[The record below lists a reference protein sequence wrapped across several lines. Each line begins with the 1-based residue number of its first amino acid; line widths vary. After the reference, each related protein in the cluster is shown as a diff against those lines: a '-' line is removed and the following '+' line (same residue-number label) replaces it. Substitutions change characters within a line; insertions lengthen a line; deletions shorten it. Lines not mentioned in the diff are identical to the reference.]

1 MYIRL
6 EGLFYI
12 AGDLIT
18 LLGLWQKVC
27 KEKRARPCQAHSSS
41 VLPDNPVDI
50 SFRIQIFIGRGLVM
64 FSIRPLTSKTKTNT
78 ETEKRTSVTIVE

>member
-12 AGDLIT
+12 AGDLLT

-27 KEKRARPCQAHSSS
+27 KERRARPCQAHSSS
-41 VLPDNPVDI
+41 VLPEHLIYPSDCDWQG
-50 SFRIQIFIGRGLVM
+50 SGHF
-64 FSIRPLTSKTKTNT
+64 
-78 ETEKRTSVTIVE
+78 